1 MIISILAICGINK
14 VFWSSSDFKNNVE
27 VPETVFNHFLSCP
40 GDVSVKI
47 KVNTSYH
54 FSGILFGATL
64 HPSGQLHMSA
74 IFFIGTPYLHF
85 VLNCL
90 GYVKTHGFHGN
101 P

>member
-1 MIISILAICGINK
+1 MK
-14 VFWSSSDFKNNVE
+14 M
-27 VPETVFNHFLSCP
+27 
-40 GDVSVKI
+40 

-64 HPSGQLHMSA
+64 HPSGQLHMGA

-90 GYVKTHGFHGN
+90 GYVKTHGFHNGILKTRGVPTKSIISKLLLN
-101 P
+101 LDY